1 MMKNNKIFITGLRNV
16 EILDSDPEEGKEY
29 AITIRAEVEKIE
41 KDVKDPKNP
50 YYIYK
55 MPYLATL
62 LINEV
67 GGKEI
72 KVQEDISKW
81 TPSQIQLFAINDA
94 VANFYKTTDKEE
106 LENKYRIIMNKS
118 VGVFNLIKELGL
130 DPVETLSK
138 MVAWLESKKI

>member
-1 MMKNNKIFITGLRNV
+1 MNKIKITNIKNV

-67 GGKEI
+67 GGKEL
-72 KVQEDISKW
+72 KVQEDISKYSD
-81 TPSQIQLFAINDA
+81 SQIQKFAINDSLLKF
-94 VANFYKTTDKEE
+94 VQDKEE
-106 LENKYRIIMNKS
+106 MDKFYKILMSKNIKIYNT
-118 VGVFNLIKELGL
+118 IKELGL
-130 DPVETLSK
+130 NPMEIMDKFLSWVE
-138 MVAWLESKKI
+138 AKKI

>member
-1 MMKNNKIFITGLRNV
+1 MSNKIRITGLRNV

-41 KDVKDPKNP
+41 KDIKDPKNP

-72 KVQEDISKW
+72 KVQEDISKYSD
-81 TPSQIQLFAINDA
+81 SQIQKFAINDSLLKF
-94 VANFYKTTDKEE
+94 VQDKEE
-106 LENKYRIIMNKS
+106 MDKFYKILMSKNIKIYNT
-118 VGVFNLIKELGL
+118 IKELGL
-130 DPVETLSK
+130 NPMEIMDKFLSWVE
-138 MVAWLESKKI
+138 AKKI